1 MIRLRL
7 KFPQK
12 NSIMKGEK
20 LICCEKYKFTV
31 FYLWW
36 IYLSQTAKLVMGLLF
51 SSPSFHILKI
61 CIGILHELS
70 FNINF
75 YETRYRMLIN
85 KPLGRFE
92 TVGTSFMNDY
102 INMTTSSIF
111 QLSSGGLSR
120 TYKPLDTLF
129 LLSSG
134 GLGALTSHWT
144 RYFTVFLHISSLV
157 KTCLI

>member
-1 MIRLRL
+1 M
-7 KFPQK
+7 
-12 NSIMKGEK
+12 
-20 LICCEKYKFTV
+20 
-31 FYLWW
+31 
-36 IYLSQTAKLVMGLLF
+36 LL
-51 SSPSFHILKI
+51 
-61 CIGILHELS
+61 
-70 FNINF
+70 
-75 YETRYRMLIN
+75 N

-134 GLGALTSHWT
+134 GLARTYKPLDTLVHS
-144 RYFTVFLHISSLV
+144 FLAHLKFS
-157 KTCLI
+157 

>member
-7 KFPQK
+7 KFPK
-12 NSIMKGEK
+12 FCSIMKGEK

-36 IYLSQTAKLVMGLLF
+36 IYLLQTAKHVMGLLF

-75 YETRYRMLIN
+75 YETRYRMLLN

-92 TVGTSFMNDY
+92 TVGTSFMGTSFMNDY
-102 INMTTSSIF
+102 INMTTSSRF
-111 QLSSGGLSR
+111 LLSSGSLSR

-134 GLGALTSHWT
+134 G
-144 RYFTVFLHISSLV
+144 
-157 KTCLI
+157 